1 MELNYQTGAEVE
13 KESCYGIVTGAI
25 SEAFRFHYAVD
36 PVFCLI
42 DLVAVDELLKKVKVL
57 RVAVAHTRVR
67 LSIRYV
73 SSKPRESK

>member
-25 SEAFRFHYAVD
+25 SKAFRFHYAVD

-57 RVAVAHTRVR
+57 KSSGGTHAGAVVDK
-67 LSIRYV
+67 IR
-73 SSKPRESK
+73 